1 MFGRNEMTISNFSGS
16 ELLFY
21 GGIALMAA
29 AVAAGVVAFTILHIS
44 GKKLNVRLEAEYGK
58 KRH

>member
-1 MFGRNEMTISNFSGS
+1 MTVSNFSGS
-16 ELLFY
+16 EMLFY

-29 AVAAGVVAFTILHIS
+29 AVAAGVVAFTILRIS
-44 GKKLNVRLEAEYGK
+44 GKRLKARLEAEYGK